1 MLHSDESPPGLV
13 ETSPEMD
20 SACPEYPV
28 VSPFYVTCGSAR
40 TIVWDMYVIRRSVF
54 HQRPFAFIFAASGR
68 GRGRHVTYLQRFGD
82 VQICTGNIMNR
93 LVYVLFAF
101 SCFFAAVFLGAI
113 LIFSALGNV
122 SSIST
127 LLEFLGVC
135 LFVNAGIIAIW
146 LGWWVKRVV
155 TGRRGLVFGWN
166 REPFFIKPIRPEAK
180 INGFRH
186 QAACL
191 FGSLTI
197 IVVLIYLNM
206 AT

>member
-1 MLHSDESPPGLV
+1 
-13 ETSPEMD
+13 
-20 SACPEYPV
+20 
-28 VSPFYVTCGSAR
+28 
-40 TIVWDMYVIRRSVF
+40 
-54 HQRPFAFIFAASGR
+54 
-68 GRGRHVTYLQRFGD
+68 
-82 VQICTGNIMNR
+82 MNR
-93 LVYVLFAF
+93 LVYALFAF

-135 LFVNAGIIAIW
+135 LFVNAGIIVIW

-155 TGRRGLVFGWN
+155 TGRRGLVCGWN

-186 QAACL
+186 QAAYL
-191 FGSLTI
+191 FGSLAI